1 MKRLSFPVVGSLLL
15 GAVVLVG
22 VSTWRD
28 RPEPVAVPATA
39 DARGQL
45 TKVLLVENMTCAT
58 CPITVKAAMTS
69 VKGVTAVAVDFDTK
83 KATVTFDPAIAT
95 VDQIAE
101 ASTNAGYP
109 ARPVL

>member
-1 MKRLSFPVVGSLLL
+1 MKRLSLPVVGSILL
-15 GAVVLVG
+15 VVVALVG
-22 VSTWRD
+22 ISMWSD
-28 RPEPVAVPATA
+28 REVPVAVPATA

-45 TKVLLVENMTCAT
+45 TTVLLVENMTCAT
-58 CPITVKAAMTS
+58 CPITVKTAMTS
-69 VKGVTAVAVDFDTK
+69 VKGVTAVAIDFDTK
-83 KATVTFDPAIAT
+83 QATVTFDPAIAT